1 MGSGGVYAAARRD
14 GCVPQCVGFT
24 ELGAREGNESPNA
37 GKASA
42 HAGSLASGPGALE
55 STGVSAFTISV
66 FENLSAATR
75 VPN

>member
-42 HAGSLASGPGALE
+42 HAGSLASFA
-55 STGVSAFTISV
+55 
-66 FENLSAATR
+66 R
-75 VPN
+75 VIIRI